1 MENSLIFKIY
11 GNSPNT
17 KMLDFLLG
25 FPKNEFTVSD
35 IIEELGNVQDYFLQV
50 FWWSDKC
57 WNGKDQPRNNKAKII
72 QHQSS
77 PIVQNVRKNID
88 FVSEKIADKESM
100 KIKPIELKSIELEGI
115 QEHIQ
120 YLQRLQRQ
128 TKSAIKK
135 LIKIWIWS
143 SGDSFCLLW
152 YNIWWTIVKNKPRYS
167 AAVLCP
173 VPYNVASCL

>member
-1 MENSLIFKIY
+1 MEQSLIFKIY

-17 KMLDFLLG
+17 KMLDLLLS

-35 IIEELGNVQDYFLQV
+35 IIEELGMSKTTFYKYFDDLINIGIV
-50 FWWSDKC
+50 
-57 WNGKDQPRNNKAKII
+57 KINQETTKPKLYSI
-72 QHQSS
+72 NLAS

-100 KIKPIELKSIELEGI
+100 KIKPIEVKSIELEGI
-115 QEHIQ
+115 QERIQ

-135 LIKIWIWS
+135 LELIKI
-143 SGDSFCLLW
+143 
-152 YNIWWTIVKNKPRYS
+152 
-167 AAVLCP
+167 
-173 VPYNVASCL
+173 